1 MGRMLGK
8 NHATIL
14 HSNKTVKNMLLTNN
28 SDYVDEIF
36 RWADIL
42 DEATESV
49 NTSSII
55 LQQKVESLLTAL
67 TNDRYAMIQAL
78 DELSKKIKKK
88 TTDQ

>member
-36 RWADIL
+36 KWADIL
-42 DEATESV
+42 DEVTESV
-49 NTSSII
+49 NTSSVI
-55 LQQKVESLLTAL
+55 LQQRVESLLTSM
-67 TNDRYAMIQAL
+67 TSDRYAMIQAL
-78 DELSKKIKKK
+78 EELTKKIKNK